1 MRITESWHRHA
12 AYILFRVN
20 GGKERIE
27 NIWPI
32 QEEKKESEGFEISQE
47 MYDLINTRYKTK

>member
-1 MRITESWHRHA
+1 M
-12 AYILFRVN
+12 

-27 NIWPI
+27 NIWPM
-32 QEEKKESEGFEISQE
+32 QDEKKESEGFEISQE